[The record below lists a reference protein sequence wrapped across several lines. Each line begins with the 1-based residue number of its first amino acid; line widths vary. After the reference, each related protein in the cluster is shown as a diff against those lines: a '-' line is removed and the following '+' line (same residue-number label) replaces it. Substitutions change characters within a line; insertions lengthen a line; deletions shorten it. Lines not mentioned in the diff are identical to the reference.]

1 MRFAAVLNGDGGTLR
16 SLDLDALSARMLETL
31 GPAGHTLDI
40 DDVVVAGGG
49 GTISAAARLMG
60 TDKALAVLP
69 AGTRNQPPGV
79 CSVAGLLIISP

>member
-1 MRFAAVLNGDGGTLR
+1 
-16 SLDLDALSARMLETL
+16 MLETL

-49 GTISAAARLMG
+49 DGTISAAAARLMG